1 MDPQGD
7 APAEQEVDVVVVG
20 GGLAALGLTRLL
32 HLEAPGTRVVTLD
45 KAPAP
50 TRKVGESTV
59 EIAGQFLVSRLG
71 LGDLLKRVAYPKNGI
86 RFWFDDPAHE
96 AGWAE
101 ASEDGPATFAWWQTW
116 QVEREPL
123 ELELLRLCR
132 EAGSLHLCGVK
143 QVEVEEAP
151 APGLPHRVRFL
162 DPQGRPREVQA
173 RWLIDASGHGGT
185 HARAA
190 GVLARE
196 TRLEH
201 NGSAWA
207 WFEGARSPHELMG
220 PVARK
225 RPCFSRRLLST
236 NSLMGEGYWI
246 WMIPLPSGLMSVGV
260 VYDKS
265 VVQDAPRTLEE
276 LRAFLF
282 RHKLMAELL
291 EGATAHDFQR
301 LDHFALKARRNID
314 PQRVAWIGTAGG
326 FVDPLY
332 SSGIDFIAL
341 QCDFLVDLIK
351 RERAG
356 EALDPER
363 LRAYNRFLE
372 LYHEQTV
379 MNFAGLYKTFV
390 SQELVL
396 PRYRRDVGQ
405 YWLLYAWPYFSRQHL
420 DLAFLRAHE
429 QVASEVTRRH
439 QVFTR
444 LILTAYEQL
453 KGRGKLHRMNK
464 GVYTWNQLGYR
475 VTPMIRF
482 ERQLG
487 RPLDPARARSLAR
500 EMDAVTFLA
509 YLDVMFDG
517 DRAPVRGLLYDT
529 VHGEPLDR
537 ILALA
542 FERGGERELLD
553 EAFWARTWEIL
564 DESFQA
570 RLAGRGLSLPGLRL
584 GPDTWRRVSQLI
596 ALHAPD
602 PETARRAHAYLMEP
616 PRQDDLDDLPPVRTE
631 VQPFLEWGRVTGPGW
646 NVGLITGK
654 TVYDLLGGSWWKERG
669 DELPGLVWGLKAA
682 EAEAHLNALE

>member
-1 MDPQGD
+1 MNQ
-7 APAEQEVDVVVVG
+7 APEPVEQVDVAVVG
-20 GGLAALGLTRLL
+20 GGLAGLGLARLL
-32 HLEAPGTRVVTLD
+32 ELEAPGTRVVTLD
-45 KAPAP
+45 KSLAP

-59 EIAGQFLVSRLG
+59 EIGGQFLVERLRLG
-71 LGDLLKRVAYPKNGI
+71 ELLKRVAYPKNGI
-86 RFWFDDPAHE
+86 RFWFDDPDHRS
-96 AGWAE
+96 GWTE

-123 ELELLRLCR
+123 ETELLRLGR
-132 EAGSLHLCGVK
+132 EAGTCHLRGVK
-143 QVEVEEAP
+143 QVEIEEAADP
-151 APGLPHRVRFL
+151 AGPDARHIVRFL
-162 DPQGRPREVQA
+162 DAEGRARSLAA
-173 RWLIDASGHGGT
+173 RWLVDASGHGGT

-190 GVLARE
+190 GVLTRE

-225 RPCFSRRLLST
+225 RPCFARRLLST
-236 NSLMGEGYWI
+236 NSLMGEGYWV

-265 VVQDAPRTLEE
+265 VVQDPPRTLPE
-276 LRAFLF
+276 LRAFLD
-282 RHKLMAELL
+282 RHQLTAELL

-314 PQRVAWIGTAGG
+314 ARRLAWIGTAGG

-341 QCDFLVDLIK
+341 ECDYLVDLIK

-356 EALDPER
+356 EGIDPER
-363 LRAYNRFLE
+363 LRAYNRFIE

-420 DLAFLRAHE
+420 DLEFLRGHE
-429 QVASEVTRRH
+429 AVASEVISRH
-439 QVFTR
+439 QVFNR
-444 LILTAYEQL
+444 LILHAYERL
-453 KGRGKLHRMNK
+453 KERGKLHRMNR

-475 VTPMIRF
+475 VTPMIRY
-482 ERQLG
+482 ERQMG
-487 RPLDPARARSLAR
+487 RPLDPARARGLAR
-500 EMDAVTFLA
+500 ELDAVTFLA
-509 YLDVMFDG
+509 YLDVLFDG
-517 DRAPVRGLLYDT
+517 DRSPVRGLLYDT

-537 ILALA
+537 ILSAA
-542 FERGGERELLD
+542 REREQLD
-553 EAFWARTWEIL
+553 EAFWAGVWRIL

-570 RLAGRGLSLPGLRL
+570 RLAARGISVPGLSL
-584 GPDTWRRVSQLI
+584 GPQTWRRVSQEL
-596 ALHAPD
+596 AAHAPD
-602 PETARRAHAYLMEP
+602 PGAASRAHAYLMEP
-616 PRQDDLDDLPPVRTE
+616 PRQDDLDDLPPVRDE
-631 VQPFLEWGRVTGPGW
+631 VQPFLEWGRVEGPGW

-654 TVYDLLGGSWWKERG
+654 TVYDLLGGSWWKERK

-682 EAEAHLNALE
+682 EAEAHLTALE